1 MNPLNVVKTM
11 SIYKQ
16 FYKRF
21 MKCFWLLFLIPFV
34 SFSDTQLSEETDL
47 TFPLSKKA
55 MNSLVRVV
63 IDNPQHRLSING
75 QSEPP
80 HKLETSGFIA
90 KDSKGD
96 IGVITG
102 FNIFN
107 LAVHR
112 GEERDLMVYN
122 SAGHKFLVKEIKSI
136 SPVSNLI
143 FFTLKGDVTEK
154 GDIPPLPLAHFR
166 TNNEPAF
173 YTSTVLSG
181 NDYRLQIKKAQ
192 KTVSLANRLDFL
204 TSDTY
209 QKTLQP
215 TETYTPVIN
224 QTPILNHKG
233 EVISFVFDGSKH
245 ILYGIPLQDIKTLL
259 SSGDYCSPFIRG
271 CVIDAKKELYRK
283 AKNKNRRAI
292 YALIFL
298 TYELQESFKDFMNSI
313 GIQDASQIKREQEFF
328 WQEATKWDAE
338 LYHHWLTDN
347 TNLSK
352 SERKKHFEFLE
363 RAISLKALAQE
374 GHPHFQY
381 LLADIYFQLNDRDQA
396 LYWLNKARQSK
407 YIPAMKR
414 VSLDVI
420 ESLSHSNNPAKQSY
434 PPASFKQKCEE
445 VFGLISSE
453 N

>member
-1 MNPLNVVKTM
+1 M

-21 MKCFWLLFLIPFV
+21 VKCFWLLFLIPFV
-34 SFSDTQLSEETDL
+34 SFSDSQLSEEADL
-47 TFPLSKKA
+47 TSLLSKKA
-55 MNSLVRVV
+55 INSLVRVV
-63 IDNPQHRLSING
+63 IDNPRHRLSING
-75 QSEPP
+75 QNESP
-80 HKLETSGFIA
+80 HKLETTGFIA

-107 LAVHR
+107 LAVHI
-112 GEERDLMVYN
+112 GIEKDLMVYN

-143 FFTLKGDVTEK
+143 FFTLKGDVTEN
-154 GDIPPLPLAHFR
+154 GNIPPLPLAHFR

-173 YTSTVLSG
+173 YTSKVLSG
-181 NDYRLQIKKAQ
+181 NGYHLQIKKAQ

-204 TSDTY
+204 TSDIY
-209 QKTLQP
+209 KKTLQP
-215 TETYTPVIN
+215 TETHTPVIN

-233 EVISFVFDGSKH
+233 EVVSFIFDGSEH

-259 SSGDYCSPFIRG
+259 NSGDYCSPFIRG
-271 CVIDAKKELYRK
+271 CIIEARKELREKAK
-283 AKNKNRRAI
+283 AKNKKAV
-292 YALIFL
+292 YALMFL
-298 TYELQESFKDFMNSI
+298 TYEFMESFEDFMKSI

-328 WQEATKWDAE
+328 WKEATKWDAE

-347 TNLSK
+347 TNLSESDK
-352 SERKKHFEFLE
+352 KKHFEFLE
-363 RAISLKALAQE
+363 QAISLKALAQE

-381 LLADIYFQLNDRDQA
+381 LLADTYFQLNDREQA
-396 LYWLNKARQSK
+396 LYWLNKARQSG
-407 YIPAMKR
+407 YIPAIKK

-420 ESLSHSNNPAKQSY
+420 EGFSNLDNPAKQSY
-434 PPASFKQKCEE
+434 PPAPFEQNCEE
-445 VFGLISSE
+445 VFDTHFISSK